1 VIFTTNFAIC
11 VKKSLTSAT
20 IFTQLSYSN
29 IKNQISSIN
38 KLRIMRSILYL
49 IAIVF
54 VILWATGY
62 FAFSVGYLIH
72 ALLVIAIIAFLLGI
86 IRGRR
91 F

>member
-1 VIFTTNFAIC
+1 
-11 VKKSLTSAT
+11 
-20 IFTQLSYSN
+20 
-29 IKNQISSIN
+29 
-38 KLRIMRSILYL
+38 MGGILYL
-49 IAIVF
+49 IAIIF

-72 ALLVIAIIAFLLGI
+72 ALLVIAIIAFLLGL